1 MAILVTGGAGFIGS
15 NFILDWTAAN
25 NEPVINLDKLTYAGN
40 LRNLDGLGLSNHYA
54 FVHGGIEDT
63 VIVGEILR
71 RNGVRAVVNFAAES
85 HVDRSIHGPS
95 AFIETNVVGTMH
107 LLEAVRAYWSTLSKA
122 GREMFRFLHVSTD
135 EVYGSLD
142 PGAAPFTEQHPF
154 RPNSPYAASKAA
166 SDHLVRSYHET
177 YGLPVLTTNC
187 SNNYG
192 PFHFPEKLIPLIIH
206 NALSGKPLPVYG
218 DGQQVRDWIHVKDHC
233 AALRRVLEAGRPG
246 ETYNIGGRS
255 EMANLDVVRTVCGL
269 LDMARPRDDDR
280 SYDSQIVHVADR
292 PGHDRRYAI
301 DASKIEREL
310 GWAAA
315 MSFAAGI
322 AKTVDWYLANPDWVA
337 NVTSGAYRVWIE
349 KQYA

>member
-1 MAILVTGGAGFIGS
+1 
-15 NFILDWTAAN
+15 
-25 NEPVINLDKLTYAGN
+25 
-40 LRNLDGLGLSNHYA
+40 
-54 FVHGGIEDT
+54 
-63 VIVGEILR
+63 
-71 RNGVRAVVNFAAES
+71 
-85 HVDRSIHGPS
+85 
-95 AFIETNVVGTMH
+95 
-107 LLEAVRAYWSTLSKA
+107 
-122 GREMFRFLHVSTD
+122 
-135 EVYGSLD
+135 
-142 PGAAPFTEQHPF
+142 
-154 RPNSPYAASKAA
+154 
-166 SDHLVRSYHET
+166 
-177 YGLPVLTTNC
+177 
-187 SNNYG
+187 
-192 PFHFPEKLIPLIIH
+192 
-206 NALSGKPLPVYG
+206 
-218 DGQQVRDWIHVKDHC
+218 
-233 AALRRVLEAGRPG
+233 VLEAGRPG